1 MSDST
6 PNASPALPPKP
17 KKNLLWLWILLGVV
31 AVAAIV
37 SAIIF
42 LPKIFGGNEAAP
54 SANPSASASSSQAPS
69 GEAVVVKLG
78 TTDAS
83 QGHWKVLQELLA
95 EENITLEI
103 VSFDAY
109 ELPNPA
115 LKDNQIDL
123 NAFQHIDYLSNHNVA
138 TGDALAVVGPTL
150 IVPLPIYSTKY
161 EDIAEFPAGAQVAIP
176 NDPSNQARALRVLEA
191 ADLIVLADGV
201 DVPTPS
207 DVVAEESQI
216 VPVAV
221 EPNLTATSLNDPQ
234 IAAAIIN
241 NNFALDAGID
251 PDSALFWVDPSE
263 QSSWPYINIIA
274 SRAGEEDNPVFQR
287 VLELYHDPRV
297 ADIVIEESGN
307 SAIIVEESPAK
318 VRSWL
323 AEIEAQKKN

>member
-1 MSDST
+1 MSEPT
-6 PNASPALPPKP
+6 PSATPALPPKP
-17 KKNLLWLWILLGVV
+17 KKNLLWLWITLGVV

-37 SAIIF
+37 AAIIF
-42 LPKIFGGNEAAP
+42 LPKAFSNNDA
-54 SANPSASASSSQAPS
+54 SPSASPNSSSSASPS
-69 GEAVVVKLG
+69 SEPTVVKLG

-83 QGHWKVLQELLA
+83 QGHWAVLQELLA
-95 EENITLEI
+95 EENIVLEL

-115 LKDNQIDL
+115 LQDKQIDL

-150 IVPLPIYSTKY
+150 LVPLPIYSTKY
-161 EDIAEFPAGAQVAIP
+161 EDIAEFPEGSQIAIP

-191 ADLIVLADGV
+191 AELIVLPEGV
-201 DVPTPS
+201 DVPTPA
-207 DVVAEESQI
+207 DVVTADSKV

-221 EPNLTATSLNDPQ
+221 EPNLTAASLNDPQ

-274 SRAGEEDNPVFQR
+274 SRAGEENNPIFQK

-297 ADIVIEESGN
+297 SSIVVEESGN
-307 SAIIVEESPAK
+307 SAIIVTETPER
-318 VRSWL
+318 VRGWL
-323 AEIEAQKKN
+323 AEIEAAKQN